1 VRRWIPL
8 LRDLP
13 VEVSVLASI
22 AFFVAL
28 GFGIVIPSIPI
39 FADSFGVS
47 ALAASAVVSAFA
59 LMRFV
64 SSPFAGAWT
73 NRFGERRV
81 LAAGLGIVAVS
92 SLGTDALSANPI
104 GVSLIPCFL
113 PGVVLNL
120 QRHLLLR
127 EQRFAQVWLGLSAGI
142 AMPLLTW
149 GLLQMEAQPQPMGFS
164 LLFRIVLL
172 GILNAAACPALFV
185 VFDGLRD
192 AFEYKPIAEM
202 GFRSDREIKRGR
214 T

>member
-1 VRRWIPL
+1 MNRVPITLLFLATWLAVFGQTQFPTLGIPL
-8 LRDLP
+8 DIRP
-13 VEVSVLASI
+13 
-22 AFFVAL
+22 AL
-28 GFGIVIPSIPI
+28 IVY
-39 FADSFGVS
+39 A
-47 ALAASAVVSAFA
+47 ALTHGMPT
-59 LMRFV
+59 L
-64 SSPFAGAWT
+64 
-73 NRFGERRV
+73 
-81 LAAGLGIVAVS
+81 LGIVAVS

-113 PGVVLNL
+113 LGFVLNL

-127 EQRFAQVWLGLSAGI
+127 EQRFAQVWLGLSGGI

-149 GLLQMEAQPQPMGFS
+149 GLLQMESQPQPMGFN
-164 LLFRIVLL
+164 LLSRIVLL

-192 AFEYKPIAEM
+192 VFEYKPIAEM